1 MAINADPPV
10 LQIELDT
17 IAQEISYNGT
27 PKVIPESYW
36 KDTLSTF
43 LYPLWDS
50 DKDKLISF
58 HWYTNG
64 TYHAKRRKFLKNFK
78 TDAFEWKDYEMEQ
91 ADIPEATQLKDK
103 LIEAFYLIDS
113 LENEDYQKELG
124 RLYAKQRI
132 VTPFS
137 VRLARNFLLSETDW
151 VMVTD
156 SPLDADTKAKY
167 TLYRQ
172 KLRELTG
179 TAEFATEVEN
189 TKFPISP
196 DFYTEVW
203 SKDFPGIDYL
213 TTPEQFLPLG
223 KHYLKAFRE
232 KISYY
237 LLQKSLTET
246 AYFPQLLLE
255 YENVRAAQLAAD
267 ETPTAYEF
275 ANSENSAKKDWLD
288 RIIFEAQAEL
298 DALGVN
304 ESSGGS

>member
-132 VTPFS
+132 D
-137 VRLARNFLLSETDW
+137 N
-151 VMVTD
+151 
-156 SPLDADTKAKY
+156 
-167 TLYRQ
+167 
-172 KLRELTG
+172 
-179 TAEFATEVEN
+179 
-189 TKFPISP
+189 ISQAIQP
-196 DFYTEVW
+196 
-203 SKDFPGIDYL
+203 
-213 TTPEQFLPLG
+213 
-223 KHYLKAFRE
+223 
-232 KISYY
+232 
-237 LLQKSLTET
+237 
-246 AYFPQLLLE
+246 PQE
-255 YENVRAAQLAAD
+255 
-267 ETPTAYEF
+267 
-275 ANSENSAKKDWLD
+275 
-288 RIIFEAQAEL
+288 
-298 DALGVN
+298 
-304 ESSGGS
+304 

>member
-1 MAINADPPV
+1 MAINADAPV

-17 IAQEISYNGT
+17 IAQEISYNGIS
-27 PKVIPESYW
+27 KVIPETYW
-36 KDTLSTF
+36 KDTLSAF
-43 LYPLWDS
+43 LYPLWDT

-78 TDAFEWKDYEMEQ
+78 TGLFEWKDYEMEQ
-91 ADIPEATQLKDK
+91 ADIPEANQLKEK

-124 RLYAKQRI
+124 RLYAKQKI

-167 TLYRQ
+167 TLYRT
-172 KLRELTG
+172 KLRELTA
-179 TAEFATEVEN
+179 TSEFATQVEN

-196 DFYTEVW
+196 DFYTEIW

-213 TTPEQFLPLG
+213 TTPEQFLSLG

-246 AYFPQLLLE
+246 AYFPTLLQE
-255 YENVRAAQLAAD
+255 YENIRAAQLAAD
-267 ETPTAYEF
+267 ETPTTYEF
-275 ANSENSAKKDWLD
+275 ANSDAQAKKDFLD
-288 RIIFEAQAEL
+288 KIILEAQAEIDKL
-298 DALGVN
+298 
-304 ESSGGS
+304 